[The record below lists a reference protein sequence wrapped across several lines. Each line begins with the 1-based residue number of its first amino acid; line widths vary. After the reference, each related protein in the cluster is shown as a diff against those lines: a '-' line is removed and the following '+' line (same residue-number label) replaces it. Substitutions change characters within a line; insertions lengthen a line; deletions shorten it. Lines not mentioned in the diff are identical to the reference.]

1 MHIRLVNDLRL
12 PGKEFHAKIKV
23 GLKQFLFLNISFT
36 LNIYASVATIHYYYN
51 YNTYYYNYN
60 YLIIM
65 YFNPIYNNHVSCR
78 TVAQIKVSIIKNYF
92 YSEERESSWKM
103 GSID

>member
-1 MHIRLVNDLRL
+1 
-12 PGKEFHAKIKV
+12 
-23 GLKQFLFLNISFT
+23 
-36 LNIYASVATIHYYYN
+36 
-51 YNTYYYNYN
+51 
-60 YLIIM
+60 M
-65 YFNPIYNNHVSCR
+65 YFNSIYNDHVLCR

>member
-1 MHIRLVNDLRL
+1 
-12 PGKEFHAKIKV
+12 
-23 GLKQFLFLNISFT
+23 
-36 LNIYASVATIHYYYN
+36 
-51 YNTYYYNYN
+51 
-60 YLIIM
+60 M